1 MFFGIFFGMM
11 EPLRP
16 AATPPGEGNTTPACG
31 HPSGGGEYHPARPLG
46 RWGQWGRIKCTKTIT
61 ASKRVFDA
69 VLLSII

>member
-31 HPSGGGEYHPARPLG
+31 HPSGGGEYHPGPAVGTLETMG
-46 RWGQWGRIKCTKTIT
+46 TNKMYKNKNRIKKG
-61 ASKRVFDA
+61 F
-69 VLLSII
+69 